1 MASNLDNVPTSM
13 KAKLRGKVA
22 LITGGASP
30 IGQATAAALA
40 EAGARVALHY
50 RSSKAEA
57 ERAARRI
64 GGLAISGTLPQ
75 DADRIVGESVR
86 RLGRLDVLVNNASY
100 IEKAGWTEDLEKL
113 DLDMWRRAFEADVLG
128 TFACSR
134 AAARVMKRG
143 GKIITIGSIPALVGD
158 RDGII
163 YATAKAAII
172 GMSKSLALLL
182 APKIQVNC
190 MALGSVETAWTK
202 WLTPAS
208 RKAYESVI
216 PMGRFGK
223 PAEVA
228 ELAAFLATHDW
239 MTGQTIVLDG
249 GETRC

>member
-1 MASNLDNVPTSM
+1 MNRP
-13 KAKLRGKVA
+13 LRGKVA

-30 IGQATAAALA
+30 IGQATASALA
-40 EAGARVALHY
+40 GAGARVVLHY
-50 RSSKAEA
+50 RRSKAEA
-57 ERAARRI
+57 ERAARKIR
-64 GGLAISGTLPQ
+64 GLALPGTLPQ
-75 DADRIVGESVR
+75 DADAIVAETVR
-86 RLGRLDVLVNNASY
+86 RLGRLDILVNNASH
-100 IEKAGWTEDLEKL
+100 IERAGGTGDLGKL

-163 YATAKAAII
+163 YAAAKAAIV
-172 GMSKSLALLL
+172 GMSKSLALVL

-202 WLTPAS
+202 WLSPTQ

-228 ELAAFLATHDW
+228 ELATYLATNHW
-239 MTGQTIVLDG
+239 MTGQTLVLDG

>member
-1 MASNLDNVPTSM
+1 M
-13 KAKLRGKVA
+13 KNPLRGKVA

-30 IGQATAAALA
+30 IGRATAEALA
-40 EAGARVALHY
+40 GAGARVVLHY

-57 ERAARRI
+57 ERAAKKF

-75 DADRIVGESVR
+75 DADGIVSEAAR
-86 RLGRLDVLVNNASY
+86 RMGRLDILINNASY
-100 IEKAGWTEDLEKL
+100 IEASGWTDDLEKL

-143 GKIITIGSIPALVGD
+143 GKIVTIGSIPALVGD

-163 YATAKAAII
+163 YATAKAAIV
-172 GMSKSLALLL
+172 GMTKSLALLL

-202 WLTPAS
+202 WLTPKK
-208 RKAYESVI
+208 RKAYESAI
-216 PMGRFGK
+216 PLGRFGK

-228 ELAAFLATHDW
+228 DLALFLARNDW
-239 MTGQTIVLDG
+239 ASGQTYVLDG
-249 GETRC
+249 GETRT